1 MANQA
6 QSPPLGSI
14 SRLASYTIFRPEKD
28 IARKGR
34 RQSLRQEKVSVV
46 TEHHRGRF
54 FAEARPVLGNIY
66 FPASTASVCVVVALY
81 NEVGPELS
89 RTIESL
95 TSSGVALD
103 IVVVADGLAKL
114 SGSMRQYLT
123 QMFELQP
130 AALLNPDSHVWGSKF
145 QTFISEPVSV
155 GSSDCKVQVL
165 LKRFNHKKIN
175 THEWFFRAHC
185 PNSGCRYALT
195 TDTGA
200 VFRPGSI
207 LKMVRFF
214 VRNKNVAA
222 VTGRQRVMSEFNQR
236 VRNRAAHGESI
247 EKDTIF
253 EACMR
258 LLQGFDFEID
268 HTGGKAASLVAGL
281 LPCLHGPCA
290 FFRFDVIQGRC
301 LDEYFDEWGYAPPH
315 TLKLIGANLQL
326 AEDRIPSLLG
336 VLYSG
341 GMRSDSTM
349 DAVFEFEAELS
360 LKAFM

>member
-165 LKRFNHKKIN
+165 LKKGSTTRKKTATLSSLPWLHAPEIHHHLNHGHI
-175 THEWFFRAHC
+175 
-185 PNSGCRYALT
+185 SY
-195 TDTGA
+195 
-200 VFRPGSI
+200 V
-207 LKMVRFF
+207 
-214 VRNKNVAA
+214 
-222 VTGRQRVMSEFNQR
+222 
-236 VRNRAAHGESI
+236 
-247 EKDTIF
+247 
-253 EACMR
+253 
-258 LLQGFDFEID
+258 
-268 HTGGKAASLVAGL
+268 
-281 LPCLHGPCA
+281 LHG
-290 FFRFDVIQGRC
+290 
-301 LDEYFDEWGYAPPH
+301 LDLP
-315 TLKLIGANLQL
+315 
-326 AEDRIPSLLG
+326 LG
-336 VLYSG
+336 H
-341 GMRSDSTM
+341 
-349 DAVFEFEAELS
+349 
-360 LKAFM
+360 